1 MKNTQNDIFWI
12 FELEDDGT
20 VLHSSFHSMEAA
32 ADPLLSGLVGRNF
45 FDDMSGF
52 DDISEFQRHFKRFVK
67 SDKAAE
73 RLVLKRSSGSSGK
86 SKFDAKVSMTRAFQ
100 TGYFTSSG
108 VVMLEITNS

>member
-20 VLHSSFHSMEAA
+20 VLHSSFHSVEAA

-73 RLVLKRSSGSSGK
+73 RLILKCSSGK
-86 SKFDAKVSMTRAFQ
+86 SKFDAKISMTRAFQ
-100 TGYFTSSG
+100 TGYCTSSG